1 VEGFNSGVK
10 GLSHIQQ
17 LLAPTILAPGDGRN
31 HEVVYTR
38 GPSPVPHQGHTAR
51 VSTELLY
58 IVFYPLQCCDLV
70 QKSEVANR
78 VVAGSRP
85 QETCNGE
92 KVQSAVKTLHSSWH
106 FFNSSG

>member
-1 VEGFNSGVK
+1 M
-10 GLSHIQQ
+10 
-17 LLAPTILAPGDGRN
+17 
-31 HEVVYTR
+31 
-38 GPSPVPHQGHTAR
+38 PHQGHTAR
-51 VSTELLY
+51 VSAELLY

-92 KVQSAVKTLHSSWH
+92 KVQSAVKTLNSPWH
-106 FFNSSG
+106 FSTAQAAVCCNDNQRHSTVIKNA